1 MTDAFGD
8 PIVISMLSFDQTT
21 NPTTWLALAPSF
33 HIGDEAFFR
42 AGAPVALGDNR
53 RQDLMGQLTFD
64 GYFHESGLDLGIDPA
79 KMAAAV
85 RALSAAGI
93 PPVFGFVFD
102 EFWLPF
108 WRLREWYKGLLG
120 GDYAMM
126 PDFWVWNLDPKR
138 GDAGWPPHRDKGHYA
153 LNPDGTPRALTT
165 WIPLSDAVPL
175 NGCMYIVP
183 ASFDPVYGTPRDEE
197 YRFELASV
205 RALPAKAGDVLVWN
219 QSVLHWGGRTSPRA
233 PESRVSM
240 AFEFQTTKIAPYN
253 KFVLRPDALPSFA
266 ERLKLIGQQVVQY
279 PHMNRPD
286 PDTLALCGRLV
297 GGI

>member
-1 MTDAFGD
+1 
-8 PIVISMLSFDQTT
+8 MLSFDQTAD
-21 NPTTWLALAPSF
+21 PATWLALAPSF
-33 HIGDEAFFR
+33 HIGDEMFFR

-64 GYFHESGLDLGIDPA
+64 GYFQESGLNLGIDPA
-79 KMAAAV
+79 AMAITV
-85 RALSAAGI
+85 RRLSAAGI
-93 PPVFGFVFD
+93 PPVFAFVFD

-108 WRLREWYKGLLG
+108 YRLREWYKGLLG
-120 GDYAMM
+120 VDYAMM

-153 LNPDGTPRALTT
+153 LNSDGTPRALTT

-183 ASFDPVYGTPRDEE
+183 ASFDPVYGTPRDGE

-240 AFEFQTTKIAPYN
+240 AFEFQTTKVAPYN
-253 KFVLRPDALPSFA
+253 KFVLMPNELPSFA

-279 PHMNRPD
+279 PHMSRPD
-286 PDTLALCGRLV
+286 ADTLVLCNKLMSG
-297 GGI
+297 